1 MFVCNLL
8 GGVRDRRFVV
18 EIEPQGLDRNATR
31 GELCHGTLAALRITC
46 AEDNVH
52 TRIAELLRDL
62 PSNSF
67 ISACDKRDAGRVGHD
82 FSLTGISNL
91 RIVMQDWRSAR
102 YPSERFIDA
111 NDTGEHPGL
120 RLRHGLL
127 RLQLSALGVEQL
139 QKIREPFLVAN
150 ARDGRR

>member
-82 FSLTGISNL
+82 FSLIKTSFRLSRSRCNAFSGPPNCWSLPPSIRPPMSTGTKPVSS
-91 RIVMQDWRSAR
+91 RAR
-102 YPSERFIDA
+102 ASLCFASPSSPERNRTD
-111 NDTGEHPGL
+111 
-120 RLRHGLL
+120 
-127 RLQLSALGVEQL
+127 LG
-139 QKIREPFLVAN
+139 FLFE
-150 ARDGRR
+150 